1 MEEFGLA
8 FVFILVAV
16 DPFGVLP
23 IFLSLTEGMSR
34 SQKQSIIAQS
44 MITALCVAIAFLF
57 VGKALF
63 RAIGVTISD
72 FMIAGGAL
80 LFIIAVIDLIA
91 SERRQK
97 IAAQSLGAVPLGTP
111 LIVGPAVLTSV
122 LILHDVYGLAPT
134 VCATVVNIL
143 LVGILLV
150 LSDFIVKVLGDA
162 GTKALSK
169 VSLVLLAAFAVMMI
183 RRGVMDAIAK
193 NT

>member
-1 MEEFGLA
+1 MREFGLA

-23 IFLSLTEGMSR
+23 TFLSLTEGMSK
-34 SQKQSIIAQS
+34 SQKESIIAQS
-44 MITALCVAIAFLF
+44 MITAFCVAIAFLF
-57 VGKALF
+57 LGKALF
-63 RAIGVTISD
+63 EAIGVTISD

-91 SERRQK
+91 GERRQK
-97 IAAQSLGAVPLGTP
+97 TAARSLGAVPLGTP

-122 LILHDVYGLAPT
+122 LMLRDVYGLAPT
-134 VCATVVNIL
+134 ICATVVNIL
-143 LVGILLV
+143 LVGILFV
-150 LSDFIVKVLGDA
+150 LSDLLVRLLGDA

-183 RRGVMDAIAK
+183 RKGIIEIITK
-193 NT
+193 KT